1 MYGNTQSSS
10 AANPIFVFRYSLNS
24 KSREFF
30 YKFMLFTRNT
40 SSSEKWRMCENIV
53 SEETFYL
60 HGCESMSVI
69 YKTGIKRLLTSWK
82 MKEDISNYALYNVCG
97 VTVFFSINRWK
108 KLHWYQGNELF
119 KLKRTV
125 TLLTTV

>member
-10 AANPIFVFRYSLNS
+10 AANPIFVFRYSMNS

-69 YKTGIKRLLTSWK
+69 YKTGENIKRLLTS
-82 MKEDISNYALYNVCG
+82 
-97 VTVFFSINRWK
+97 
-108 KLHWYQGNELF
+108 
-119 KLKRTV
+119 
-125 TLLTTV
+125 